1 MQTKTICVFFLLIVA
16 VACTKQK
23 GELAKPKSLGSTC
36 DTNMTI
42 SYANDIVPILNRSC
56 GAKDNSCHTSSAAS
70 GQVILD
76 LQVAVNFIALDGR
89 LLSSI
94 IWDGKT
100 SAMPKTGGKLP
111 DCDINK
117 IRKWIN
123 EGAPDN

>member
-1 MQTKTICVFFLLIVA
+1 MQKTYIYFLLLVFA
-16 VACTKQK
+16 ACTKDK
-23 GELAKPKSLGSTC
+23 AELIKPKPLSSGC
-36 DTNMTI
+36 DTSMNI
-42 SYANDIVPILNRSC
+42 SYAKDIVPIMNKSC
-56 GAKDNSCHTSSAAS
+56 GAMDNNCHTSAAAS

-76 LQVAVNFIALDGR
+76 LQIGVNFIALDGR

-100 SAMPKTGGKLP
+100 SFMPKTGTKLP